1 MMEQFGLR
9 IRESVLIK
17 PKYSDSGT
25 NLAIEEG
32 TKGKRTRNVPILT
45 GQQRIVLDRAAA
57 IAKMTKNG
65 NLIPSGKTEIQ
76 AVSRIYYVCKKFGI
90 TKDQL
95 NITPHGLR
103 HGYAND
109 RYEEVSGMPSSVRG
123 KPVNF
128 DSEKDLLAREVV
140 TRELGHARTSI
151 TAAYTGSRVQG
162 RPPLK
167 SQDVDANKDAGSS
180 DAA

>member
-65 NLIPSGKTEIQ
+65 NLIPSGKTETLMATLNSSTFGQ
-76 AVSRIYYVCKKFGI
+76 SNSSR
-90 TKDQL
+90 Q
-95 NITPHGLR
+95 
-103 HGYAND
+103 D
-109 RYEEVSGMPSSVRG
+109 R
-123 KPVNF
+123 
-128 DSEKDLLAREVV
+128 
-140 TRELGHARTSI
+140 
-151 TAAYTGSRVQG
+151 
-162 RPPLK
+162 
-167 SQDVDANKDAGSS
+167 
-180 DAA
+180 